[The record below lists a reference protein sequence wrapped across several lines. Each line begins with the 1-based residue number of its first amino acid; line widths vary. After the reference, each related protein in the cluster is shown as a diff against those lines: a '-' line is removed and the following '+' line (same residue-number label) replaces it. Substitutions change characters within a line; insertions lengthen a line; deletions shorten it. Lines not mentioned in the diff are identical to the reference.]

1 MAGECL
7 AMMDHRPTVC
17 VLVEPAPAT
26 YERILEI
33 QRALW
38 AAVADPNGDVP
49 SALILVEHL
58 PVITLGAAARDGDVL
73 ASPETLERAGV
84 ELVKI
89 DRGGEAT
96 YHGPGQMVAYPIVN
110 LRMTGLDVHGY
121 LRLLEDAV
129 IDTLSDYGLKGI
141 RHGPSTGSGHGLAGV
156 WVGDRKICSIGIA
169 VRRWVTYHGLALN
182 VAPNLSHF
190 SLIKPCGLD
199 AARITSMQALLG
211 RTLDFAEV
219 KRALTSHLC
228 SRLSLEILPAEEAVP
243 MVSRI
248 LPELAAE
255 TDRAA

>member
-1 MAGECL
+1 MI
-7 AMMDHRPTVC
+7 DRRPTRC
-17 VLVEPAPAT
+17 VLVEPAPEP
-26 YERILEI
+26 YERILEM

-38 AAVADPNGDVP
+38 AAVANPNGGVP

-58 PVITLGAAARDGDVL
+58 PVITLGASAKDGGVL
-73 ASPETLERAGV
+73 ASPETLRELGV

-96 YHGPGQMVAYPIVN
+96 YHGPGQIVAYPIVN
-110 LRMTGLDVHGY
+110 LRDAGVDVHGY

-129 IDTLSDYGLKGI
+129 IDTLSDYGLEGI
-141 RHGPSTGSGHGLAGV
+141 RHGLAGV
-156 WVGDRKICSIGIA
+156 WVGNRKVCSIGIA

-219 KRALTSHLC
+219 KRTLTSHLC
-228 SRLSLEILPAEEAVP
+228 SRLSLDILPAEEAAALL
-243 MVSRI
+243 SRI
-248 LPELAAE
+248 PADLAALA
-255 TDRAA
+255 DRAA